1 VALWREGTAASAVTS
16 PPPGH
21 MMSKLMPGTAGS
33 LLRHDAELWCCL
45 RLADAFLHR
54 GAGAHPRQGV
64 G

>member
-21 MMSKLMPGTAGS
+21 MMIKLMPHTAGS
-33 LLRHDAELWCCL
+33 LLRHDTELWCCL
-45 RLADAFLHR
+45 RLADALLHR
-54 GAGAHPRQGV
+54 RAGARPCEGV